1 MTRACRAAALALLV
15 MGCDLFSGD
24 PDRVIALEIVGGLT
38 YSIAV
43 NDTLGLHAR
52 AVAANGDTVIDA
64 TIEWAMLD
72 TGIVHIALEPTTG
85 TVVGLS
91 AGASRVQAKVEDIR
105 SDAITITVTA
115 PPP

>member
-15 MGCDLFSGD
+15 VGCDLFSAD

-38 YSIAV
+38 HSIAV
-43 NDTLGLHAR
+43 NDTLQLHAR
-52 AVAANGDTVIDA
+52 ARSAAGDTVVGA
-64 TIEWAMLD
+64 TIEWAVLD
-72 TGIVHIALEPTTG
+72 TGTVHIALEPTTG

-91 AGASRVQAKVEDIR
+91 AGATRVQAKVEDIR

>member
-1 MTRACRAAALALLV
+1 MIRACRAAALALLAV
-15 MGCDLFSGD
+15 GCNLFSGD

-38 YSIAV
+38 YSMAV
-43 NDTLGLHAR
+43 NDTLQLHAR
-52 AVAANGDTVIDA
+52 ARSGAGDTVVGA
-64 TIEWAMLD
+64 TIEWAVLD

-91 AGASRVQAKVEDIR
+91 AGATRVQAKVEDIR